1 MIYLLCLFLILILT
15 QTEDILYN
23 HTNSEDNLYFVFTT
37 FRHGARY
44 PFVKTDFFGNNIKAP
59 GALTKY
65 GGIQHLE
72 IGKKY
77 RERYSNFLNMSF
89 DKNEFYLRTSDV
101 ERTIVSTEK
110 ELEGFFNKSIK
121 RNYFHIIKNGVNFWN
136 LFHLN
141 DKERREMDKY
151 SNYCNKKRR
160 LDINYKEMF
169 YTDIF
174 PILEKC
180 YGIKNKDINLHTYCD
195 SVYTAYFQ
203 YTYGNDTNNKIGNC
217 QKENVDK
224 IYNFCFNYY
233 NSFRGWNEYSAY
245 MFYMLYQHI
254 FDYMNNAV
262 YNISQIKM
270 VMIGG
275 HDITVDKFINFL
287 DGMKIIPRTHFPHYA
302 CNIVIE
308 LRKYNNILYIEF
320 YYNDILKYNNTLDT
334 FQNVLNNSK
343 YSNLYNYCGIPPWK
357 LPLKNETTDSNISDK
372 IQMTNIIINESN
384 TKEKIQ
390 TANTIINEIIKSNT
404 TDKIPI
410 TNIILNETFQN
421 NTTDE
426 IQITNIIINETFQ
439 NNTTDEIQTTNII
452 INETLE
458 TAIEIIENKS
468 QNISINYNQIQTET
482 ENIYN
487 DSDIIII
494 KNFITDKSNKELNDL
509 DIINKTNQDLNDLN
523 KTNKIVF
530 INNTKNIETNIYF
543 QKLKKIFKIDS
554 IKSLY
559 IILGSLFIIVIL
571 IVIIIFCVV
580 LKRKKK
586 YTKYVE
592 ESQKNNNISIVSD
605 IPAKINL

>member
-1 MIYLLCLFLILILT
+1 
-15 QTEDILYN
+15 
-23 HTNSEDNLYFVFTT
+23 
-37 FRHGARY
+37 
-44 PFVKTDFFGNNIKAP
+44 
-59 GALTKY
+59 
-65 GGIQHLE
+65 
-72 IGKKY
+72 
-77 RERYSNFLNMSF
+77 
-89 DKNEFYLRTSDV
+89 
-101 ERTIVSTEK
+101 
-110 ELEGFFNKSIK
+110 
-121 RNYFHIIKNGVNFWN
+121 
-136 LFHLN
+136 
-141 DKERREMDKY
+141 
-151 SNYCNKKRR
+151 
-160 LDINYKEMF
+160 
-169 YTDIF
+169 
-174 PILEKC
+174 
-180 YGIKNKDINLHTYCD
+180 
-195 SVYTAYFQ
+195 
-203 YTYGNDTNNKIGNC
+203 
-217 QKENVDK
+217 
-224 IYNFCFNYY
+224 
-233 NSFRGWNEYSAY
+233 
-245 MFYMLYQHI
+245 MLYQHI

-357 LPLKNETTDSNISDK
+357 KKKKNETTDSNISDK

-421 NTTDE
+421 N
-426 IQITNIIINETFQ
+426 I
-439 NNTTDEIQTTNII
+439 TDEIQTTNII

-592 ESQKNNNISIVSD
+592 ESQKKNNISIVSD
-605 IPAKINL
+605 IPAKIN